1 MPTTGSISGIL
12 VEQIIV
18 IFIIILIGV
27 ICYKTKLIDDATNSK
42 LSSILLMLIN
52 PVLIFVSYQREFSS
66 DLLEGLLISF
76 LLAITTHLVA
86 IAISYLLIRR
96 KKKKTLIVDGIRI
109 KKYVD
114 NEDVE
119 VERLS
124 SSYANMGFMGIP
136 LIYGIFG
143 SEGVFYVTAT
153 VTVFN
158 IFIWTHGVMMM
169 SGSKD
174 LKFKEIIRKL
184 TSPTII
190 AIILGLIFFILQIK
204 VPDVVYQ
211 SFSYIGDINT
221 PFAMLI
227 AGVTIGKTNIVQLF
241 TKNLRMYYSVFLK
254 LLFIPFVLVLLY
266 IWLPIDETVKIIAI
280 ILAATPSST
289 IGVLFTIKYKKNSVL
304 AAQIFTVTTL
314 LCVVTIP
321 IIIKLAELL
330 ALR

>member
-27 ICYKTKLIDDATNSK
+27 ICYRTKLIDDATNSK

-86 IAISYLLIRR
+86 IAISYLMIRR
-96 KKKKTLIVDGIRI
+96 KKKKAFIVDGIRI

-241 TKNLRMYYSVFLK
+241 TKNLRMYYPVFLK

>member
-12 VEQIIV
+12 IEQIIV

-27 ICYKTKLIDDATNSK
+27 ICYKTKLIDDVTNSK
-42 LSSILLMLIN
+42 LSNILLMLIN
-52 PVLIFVSYQREFSS
+52 PVLIFVSYQREFSA

-76 LLAITTHLVA
+76 LLAIITHIVA
-86 IAISYLLIRR
+86 ITISYILVR
-96 KKKKTLIVDGIRI
+96 KKKRRTVMVDGIRI
-109 KKYVD
+109 KKWID

-136 LIYGIFG
+136 LVYGIFG
-143 SEGVFYVTAT
+143 SEGVFYVTAS

-158 IFIWTHGVMMM
+158 IFMWTHGVIMM
-169 SGSKD
+169 SGSKN
-174 LKFKEIIRKL
+174 LKFKDIIKKL
-184 TSPTII
+184 TTPTII
-190 AIILGLIFFILQIK
+190 AIILGLVFFILQIR

-227 AGVTIGKTNIVQLF
+227 AGVTIGKTNIIQLF

-254 LLFIPFVLVLLY
+254 LLLIPFVLVLLY
-266 IWLPIDETVKIIAI
+266 IWLPIDETVKMIAI
-280 ILAATPSST
+280 ILGATPTST
-289 IGVLFTIKYKKNSVL
+289 IGTLFTIKYNKNSVL

-314 LCVVTIP
+314 LCVITIP
-321 IIIKLAELL
+321 LIIRIAELL
-330 ALR
+330 A

>member
-18 IFIIILIGV
+18 IFIIILIGI
-27 ICYKTKLIDDATNSK
+27 ICYRTKLIDDATNSK

-86 IAISYLLIRR
+86 IAISYLMIRR
-96 KKKKTLIVDGIRI
+96 KKKKALIVDGIRI

-169 SGSKD
+169 SGSKN
-174 LKFKEIIRKL
+174 LKPMEIIRKL

-190 AIILGLIFFILQIK
+190 AIILGLIFFVLQIK

-211 SFSYIGDINT
+211 SLSYIGDINT

-241 TKNLRMYYSVFLK
+241 TNNLRMYYPVFLK

-289 IGVLFTIKYKKNSVL
+289 IGVLFTINHKKNSVL

-314 LCVVTIP
+314 LCVATIP
-321 IIIKLAELL
+321 IIIKFAELL
-330 ALR
+330 V

>member
-1 MPTTGSISGIL
+1 MPTTGSFSGIL

-18 IFIIILIGV
+18 IFIIILIGI

-42 LSSILLMLIN
+42 LSNILLMLIN
-52 PVLIFVSYQREFSS
+52 PVLIFVSYQREFSF

-76 LLAITTHLVA
+76 VLAIITHIVA
-86 IAISYLLIRR
+86 IAISYILIRKKR
-96 KKKKTLIVDGIRI
+96 KSTIIVDGVRI

-136 LIYGIFG
+136 LVYGIFG
-143 SEGVFYVTAT
+143 GEGVFYVTAS

-158 IFIWTHGVMMM
+158 IFIWTHGVIMM
-169 SGSKD
+169 SGSKN
-174 LKFKEIIRKL
+174 LTFKELVKKL

-190 AIILGLIFFILQIK
+190 AIILGLIFFALQIR
-204 VPDVVYQ
+204 VPDVAYQ
-211 SFSYIGDINT
+211 SLNYIGNINT

-227 AGVTIGKTNIVQLF
+227 AGVTIGKTNIIRLF

-254 LLFIPFVLVLLY
+254 LLLIPFVIVLLY
-266 IWLPIDETVKIIAI
+266 IWLPIDETVKLIAI
-280 ILAATPSST
+280 ILAATPTST
-289 IGVLFTIKYKKNSVL
+289 IGTLFTIRYKKNSVL
-304 AAQIFTVTTL
+304 AARIFTVTTL

-321 IIIKLAELL
+321 IIIRIAEWLT
-330 ALR
+330 

>member
-27 ICYKTKLIDDATNSK
+27 ICYRTKLIDDATNSK

-169 SGSKD
+169 SGSKN
-174 LKFKEIIRKL
+174 LKPMEIIRKL

-190 AIILGLIFFILQIK
+190 AIILGLIFFVLQIK

-211 SFSYIGDINT
+211 SLSYIGDINT

-241 TKNLRMYYSVFLK
+241 TKNLRMYYPVFLK
-254 LLFIPFVLVLLY
+254 LLFIPFVLVLIY

-289 IGVLFTIKYKKNSVL
+289 IGVLFTIRYKKNAVL

-314 LCVVTIP
+314 LCVATIP

>member
-12 VEQIIV
+12 IEQIIV

-27 ICYKTKLIDDATNSK
+27 ICYKTKLIDDVTNSK
-42 LSSILLMLIN
+42 LSNILLMLIN
-52 PVLIFVSYQREFSS
+52 PVLIFVSYQREFSA

-76 LLAITTHLVA
+76 LLAIITHIVA
-86 IAISYLLIRR
+86 ITISYILVR
-96 KKKKTLIVDGIRI
+96 KKKRRTVMVDGIRI
-109 KKYVD
+109 KKWID

-136 LIYGIFG
+136 LVYGIFG
-143 SEGVFYVTAT
+143 SEGVFYVTAS

-158 IFIWTHGVMMM
+158 IFMWTHGVIMM
-169 SGSKD
+169 SGSKN
-174 LKFKEIIRKL
+174 LKFKEIIKKL
-184 TSPTII
+184 TTPTII
-190 AIILGLIFFILQIK
+190 AIILGLVFFILQIR

-227 AGVTIGKTNIVQLF
+227 AGVTIGKTNIIQLF

-254 LLFIPFVLVLLY
+254 LLLIPFVLVLLY
-266 IWLPIDETVKIIAI
+266 IWLPIDETVKMIAI
-280 ILAATPSST
+280 ILGATPTST
-289 IGVLFTIKYKKNSVL
+289 IGTLFTIKYNKNSVL

-314 LCVVTIP
+314 LCVITIP
-321 IIIKLAELL
+321 FIIRIAELL
-330 ALR
+330 A